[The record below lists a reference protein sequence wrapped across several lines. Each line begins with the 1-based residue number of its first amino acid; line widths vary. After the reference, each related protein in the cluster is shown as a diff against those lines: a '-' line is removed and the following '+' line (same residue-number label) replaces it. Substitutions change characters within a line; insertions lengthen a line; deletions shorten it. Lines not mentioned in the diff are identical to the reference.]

1 MKKPITLILALTMTL
16 TVTGCAENEN
26 SKSETTATTT
36 ATTTTTTAIT
46 TTTTQQTTTTP
57 TTTTTVTITTKP
69 TKNDLWFDE
78 TIAVPSR
85 TVSYDD
91 VFTYDYGTVFK
102 GYDVYEFDNDITVG
116 AVALNNLQSD
126 SPTVVDYEAYY
137 GIKAWTEGE
146 DYICFTV
153 YNHSKDHPI
162 SNAIV
167 INSAGAVKQAAISY
181 ENGIYINTDGLDE
194 GLYAFRVSFD
204 TMDMYTYFYIAD
216 NGVFT
221 CRVDKDR
228 WVTADEIAD
237 RRALVQSVINDA
249 NIRPD
254 NSLDNSDIVYP
265 QWDSDRSR
273 CDTDLWIDLSYE
285 LVGDHPDW
293 SDEFKLFVFNEWM
306 MNNIKYDEW
315 RYRNGQSRAAE
326 YNDWT
331 GKYSMWDLRVGVC
344 ADFTNV
350 MVIML
355 REHGIP
361 ATSLEN
367 NGHMW
372 LAVYLDGEWREF
384 DTMSMMPYYSYE
396 PDASD
401 CVNIGCDY
409 GWYGFWTEDND
420 VIIAGEDI
428 WTYNR
433 AKYGYNVYN

>member
-16 TVTGCAENEN
+16 TVTGCDENEN

-57 TTTTTVTITTKP
+57 TTTTTVTTTTEP
-69 TKNDLWFDE
+69 SKNDLWFDE

-85 TVSYDD
+85 TLSYDD
-91 VFTYDYGTVFK
+91 VFAYNYGTVFK

-116 AVALNNLQSD
+116 AVALDNLTSD

-167 INSAGAVKQAAISY
+167 INSAGAVKQASISY

-228 WVTADEIAD
+228 WVTADEIAN
-237 RRALVQSVINDA
+237 RRALVQDIIADTG
-249 NIRPD
+249 ITPE
-254 NSLDNSDIVYP
+254 NSLSNEEIVYP
-265 QWDSDRSR
+265 QYDSNKSR
-273 CDTDLWIDLSYE
+273 CDTDLWIDLSHE
-285 LVGDHPDW
+285 LVDDHPDW

-306 MNNIKYDEW
+306 MSNIKYDEW
-315 RYRNGQSRAAE
+315 RYENGQSRAME

-331 GKYSMWDLRVGVC
+331 GLYSMWDLKVGVC
-344 ADFTNV
+344 CDFTNV

-367 NGHMW
+367 GEHIW
-372 LAVYLDGEWREF
+372 LVAYIDGEWREF
-384 DTMSMMPYYSYE
+384 DTTTMMPYYSYE
-396 PDASD
+396 LDASD

-409 GWYGFWTEDND
+409 SDYGFWTKTSN
-420 VIIAGEDI
+420 IKTAGEDI
-428 WTYNR
+428 WTMHR
-433 AKYGYNVYN
+433 IKYGYNVYN